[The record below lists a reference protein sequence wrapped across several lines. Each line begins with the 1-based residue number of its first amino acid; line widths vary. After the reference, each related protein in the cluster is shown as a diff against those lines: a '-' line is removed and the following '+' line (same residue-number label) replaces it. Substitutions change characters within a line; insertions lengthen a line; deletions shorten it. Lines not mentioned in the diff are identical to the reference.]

1 MPDDLPR
8 GAADK
13 GRDGSDGQGG
23 GRCSE
28 PPRELDHAFSQA
40 LLSTLVVLE
49 AAIADGQRAAAG
61 LAARVDERHPSRVG
75 RGVDRH
81 CPGRHIGAGFPQ
93 RDPSTAPLWSI
104 RSEFPEGPRQF
115 PQAIDRGY
123 Q

>member
-13 GRDGSDGQGG
+13 GRDGSDGESG

-28 PPRELDHAFSQA
+28 TLRERDHAFGQA
-40 LLSTLVVLE
+40 LLSTLFVLE
-49 AAIADGQRAAAG
+49 AEIADRQRAAAG
-61 LAARVDERHPSRVG
+61 LAARVDERHRSRVG